1 MIFESSMKNRVYMQI
16 FRKIDDPKLQRQKTS
31 EMMLYKMDLP
41 SNELLVEYNLH
52 NYTTL

>member
-41 SNELLVEYNLH
+41 IDDICV
-52 NYTTL
+52 TLFETD